1 MEKSKK
7 STYIIA
13 AVSLIVILVAVYFLF
28 IFQKSPQKPKAIT
41 NPDNIISA
49 DQMDLAKKPFV
60 TLTPV
65 TGGAEVIITIKNMSE
80 FDKIEY
86 ELTYQADNPQSPG
99 QKIER
104 GATGTDVNPK
114 DSEYK
119 KSILLGTASKGVRS
133 PDKGITDGKLT
144 LHMFKGETEYRS
156 ETPWDFF
163 QAGSAKEQIKDRSE
177 KVAWSLPSMGQD
189 YWIVISDTVGV
200 PPGASGFNVKDVVLP
215 VYGAFSI
222 APDFKKPAEVTVN
235 VSTNSQNPM
244 LYSYNNKDQSWQKL
258 DAKFDSSQ
266 KTLTANVT
274 NFSSFVVVAPK

>member
-1 MEKSKK
+1 MENSKK

-28 IFQKSPQKPKAIT
+28 IFQKSPQKPKPTA

-49 DQMDLAKKPFV
+49 NQLDISKKPFV

-65 TGGAEVIITIKNMSE
+65 SNGAEVIITIQNMSE
-80 FDKIEY
+80 FDRIEY

-114 DSEYK
+114 DPEYK

-133 PDKGITDGKLT
+133 PDEGIIDGKLT
-144 LHMFKGETEYRS
+144 LHLFKGETEYRS
-156 ETPWDFF
+156 ETPWDFV
-163 QAGSAKEQIKDRSE
+163 QAGSVKDEIKSSSQNI
-177 KVAWSLPSMGQD
+177 AWSIPALGQN
-189 YWIVISDTVGV
+189 YWIVIADTVGV
-200 PPGASGFNVKDVVLP
+200 PSGSSGFNIKDVVLP
-215 VYGAFSI
+215 IYGAFSI
-222 APDFKKPAEVTVN
+222 APEFKKPAQVTIN
-235 VSTNSQNPM
+235 VSTDSQNPT
-244 LYSYNNKDQSWQKL
+244 LYSYNNKDKSWQKL

-274 NFSSFVVVAPK
+274 NFSSLVVVAPK